1 MRKIFFDNNEYYH
14 IYNRGVNKQ
23 NIFIDEK
30 DFWKFFDNLR
40 DFNNDSAYE
49 ERLNAIGLHAHS
61 FDFKE
66 PSALKVKV
74 DYKALGSFLETQEK
88 VVDVISYT
96 INPNHPHLIL
106 KQLKNKGISNFM
118 HKVGLSYTNYFN
130 KNYGHSGHVFQGQ
143 FKAIHIDSE
152 QYLLWLIGY
161 VNGNIAIHG
170 LDDAE
175 NYPWS
180 SYGAIF
186 KALGALKNKEP
197 SALSNLSVLSG
208 LEAVL
213 PQFSSPEEFK
223 KFVKQVIKESKENKA
238 MKKYLLED
246 I

>member
-23 NIFIDEK
+23 NIFLDEK
-30 DFWKFFDNLR
+30 DFWKYFDGLR

-66 PSALKVKV
+66 PSALKV
-74 DYKALGSFLETQEK
+74 DYKALGAFLETQEK
-88 VVDVISYT
+88 VVDVISYN

-106 KQLKNKGISNFM
+106 KQLKNKGISHFM

-130 KNYGHSGHVFQGQ
+130 KKYGNSGHIFQGQ
-143 FKAIHIDSE
+143 FKAIHIDNE
-152 QYLLWLIGY
+152 QYLLWLLGY
-161 VNGNIAIHG
+161 VNGNVAIHG
-170 LDDAE
+170 LGDFE
-175 NYPWS
+175 SYSWS
-180 SYGAIF
+180 SYSAIF

-208 LEAVL
+208 LETIL
-213 PQFSSPEEFK
+213 SQFSSAEEFE
-223 KFVKQVIKESKENKA
+223 KFVKQVVKESRENKQ